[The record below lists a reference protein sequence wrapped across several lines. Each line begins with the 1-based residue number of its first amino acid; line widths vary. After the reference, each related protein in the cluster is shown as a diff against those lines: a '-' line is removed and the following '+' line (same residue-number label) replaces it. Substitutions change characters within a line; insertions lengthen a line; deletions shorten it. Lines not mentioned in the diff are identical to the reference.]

1 MTHRRHGFTLIEL
14 LVAIAI
20 IAILIA
26 LLLPAVQAA
35 REAARRIQCTNN
47 MKQIGLAIHGYIS
60 SHDVM
65 PPVGSVDRNGNSL
78 GGGLVPQTAS
88 IHLRLLNYLGQ
99 VPLYNAYNFMIPD
112 FNANGAVAANTTV
125 IATAVPGYLC
135 PSDPNPG
142 GGDAIDGGYNA
153 PGGSVNYAANGGTNR
168 QYNGGRVN
176 GVAWW
181 LGGNAA
187 YGTVVTLAGITD
199 GTSGTLAFGEWVKGN
214 ESQPANASNFRA
226 SDRSIRQRRTDR
238 RSKHL
243 PGRVLGRVFRKGR
256 ILDAPGYRTRRSLLR
271 RHDSQSTRLRRERGV
286 RECRFVHRRRLIAS
300 RRRERRFHGWFRT
313 FPPRLRRPSGLAR
326 SGHKGRRRGAQ
337 FRRVLTCNHHLV
349 PTLERVPGHS
359 LSLQFVR
366 TGTVG
371 TSLASRTPCIVGSA
385 VRTFLLRTLEFKA
398 VRTADPTKQGKVA
411 ARPR

>member
-1 MTHRRHGFTLIEL
+1 
-14 LVAIAI
+14 
-20 IAILIA
+20 
-26 LLLPAVQAA
+26 
-35 REAARRIQCTNN
+35 

-214 ESQPANASNFRA
+214 ESQPANAQTSVQAIAQYANGGPTA
-226 SDRSIRQRRTDR
+226 D
-238 RSKHL
+238 
-243 PGRVLGRVFRKGR
+243 
-256 ILDAPGYRTRRSLLR
+256 
-271 RHDSQSTRLRRERGV
+271 QSTCLAASSAVFSEKGEYWTLQDTGRGGPFYV
-286 RECRFVHRRRLIAS
+286 VMTPNQPAC
-300 RRRERRFHGWFRT
+300 
-313 FPPRLRRPSGLAR
+313 
-326 SGHKGRRRGAQ
+326 
-337 FRRVLTCNHHLV
+337 
-349 PTLERVPGHS
+349 
-359 LSLQFVR
+359 
-366 TGTVG
+366 TVSTAFG
-371 TSLASRTPCIVGSA
+371 NVDSFIGVGSLHPGGA
-385 VRTFLLRTLEFKA
+385 NVVFMDGSVRFLRDT
-398 VRTADPTKQGKVA
+398 VA
-411 ARPR
+411 LQVWLGLGTRAGGEVLSSDAF